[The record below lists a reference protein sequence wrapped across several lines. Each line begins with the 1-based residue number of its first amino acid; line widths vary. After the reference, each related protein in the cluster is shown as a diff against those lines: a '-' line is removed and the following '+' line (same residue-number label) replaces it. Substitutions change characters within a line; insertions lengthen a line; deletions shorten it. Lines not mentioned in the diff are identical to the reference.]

1 MEVAVWIFFT
11 LLLVVIWGRIVIR
24 IIRERFASPKRVTAM
39 VKDKSEFTETTVRK
53 QLPMQQ
59 NRVYTVT
66 FLIGA
71 KTRVFRVRKET
82 YLRIAVGESGTLVHC
97 GSRFL
102 DFTAKR

>member
-1 MEVAVWIFFT
+1 MEVAVWIFFAL
-11 LLLVVIWGRIVIR
+11 LLLVIWGGVVTR
-24 IIRERFASPKRVTAM
+24 IIRERFVSPKRVMAT
-39 VKDKSEFTETTVRK
+39 VKDKSEFAETTLRK
-53 QLPMQQ
+53 QSPMQQ
-59 NRVYTVT
+59 NRIYTVT